1 MLKYIIQRILI
12 SIPLILIISALVFII
27 IKLPPGDF
35 FDQYRIK
42 LEQQGE
48 RVDQQTLDQLRAD
61 YGLDQPGPIQYFKW
75 ITGIVLRGDFGY
87 SFEYNRPV
95 TDLIWERLFLTIIIN
110 LFVIGII
117 WVVAIPI
124 GVFSSTH
131 KYSLLDYALNFIAF
145 IGTGMPGFVL
155 ALVVMWLAYYYTG
168 ADVGGL
174 FSRDYVTAL
183 WSLDRVI
190 DLLKHIWVV
199 VIVLAVGGTASLIR
213 TMRANMLDELPKPY
227 VATARAKGLRERDV
241 VRKYPLR
248 VALNPFISGVGTVF
262 PNLLSG
268 SQVTAIVLNLPITGP
283 MLLQALLAQDMFLA
297 GGFILILSVAG
308 IIGTLI
314 SDILLA
320 IADPRIRYD

>member
-95 TDLIWERLFLTIIIN
+95 TDLIWERLFLTIVIN